1 MTGSIVQYDG
11 FLTSGAATLAPA
23 VRFDT
28 PSLSFGGQGSW
39 TVFESGNNILQATA
53 AAAWI
58 APAVKRWRFELSGST
73 GVTRYADQA
82 AFGHALARGR
92 LHVFAANAGG
102 WIGATTGA
110 SFDGSAETPIEL
122 AIGGWS
128 VRDGVSLVGT
138 LSATW
143 LGNDQHVDVGGAAR
157 WTMTRVELETRL
169 GLRPFANSS
178 GRVGDA
184 LTGLWGEVSAL
195 VPLRQHVSLNL
206 SGGSYPSDPVRG
218 VLGAKYATAGLRIDF
233 AAREP
238 LPALTIPP
246 AIVAAVQRYRQS
258 GSTPAARIEI
268 LPTGSAYIVRIHA
281 ANAQSVELMGDFTD
295 WNTTALTRAGEDVWE
310 LRIELTPGVHRLNV
324 RINGGAWVVPDGARP
339 EQGEFG
345 DVVGVVVVGR

>member
-23 VRFDT
+23 IHFDA
-28 PSLSFGGQGSW
+28 PNVSFGGQGSW
-39 TVFESGNNILQATA
+39 TVFESGNSILQATA

-58 APAVKRWRFELSGST
+58 APAARQWRFELSGTT

-92 LHVFAANAGG
+92 VHVFAANAGG

-110 SFDGSAETPIEL
+110 SFDGSAETPVEL
-122 AIGGWS
+122 GIGGWS
-128 VRDGVSLVGT
+128 VRDGVALVGS

-143 LGNDQHVDVGGAAR
+143 LGNDRHLDVGGAVR
-157 WTMTRVELETRL
+157 WTMRRVELETRL
-169 GLRPFANSS
+169 GIRPFANSA

-184 LTGLWGEVSAL
+184 LTGLWGELSAV
-195 VPLRQHVSLNL
+195 VPLRSHLSLNL

-233 AAREP
+233 AAREQ
-238 LPALTIPP
+238 LPAMIIPP
-246 AIVAAVQRYRQS
+246 AIVAAVQKSRQS
-258 GSTPAARIEI
+258 GSSPAARIEI
-268 LPTGSAYIVRIHA
+268 LPLGSTYVVRIHA

-295 WNTTALTRAGEDVWE
+295 WNTTALTRAGDGIWE
-310 LRIELTPGVHRLNV
+310 LRIELMPGVHRLNI
-324 RINGGAWVVPDGARP
+324 RIDGGAWLVPDGARP

-345 DVVGVVVVGR
+345 DAVGVIVVR